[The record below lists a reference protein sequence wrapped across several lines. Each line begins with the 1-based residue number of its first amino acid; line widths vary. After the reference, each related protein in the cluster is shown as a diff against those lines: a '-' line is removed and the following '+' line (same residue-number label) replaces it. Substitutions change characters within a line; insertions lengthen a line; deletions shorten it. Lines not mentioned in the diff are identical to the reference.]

1 MTDNQMS
8 DKSLR
13 EFGLVTGGMLALV
26 FGLLLP
32 WIWDAESWP
41 RWPWIVAAILATIS
55 LAIPSL
61 LQPVYHWWMKLAHV
75 LGWIN
80 TRILLSIV
88 FFLIFLPVGAML
100 RLLGKD
106 PMSRKLDKV
115 KASYRVKSPNPPDNH
130 MERPF

>member
-1 MTDNQMS
+1 MPDTQMS

-32 WIWDAESWP
+32 WIWNADSWP
-41 RWPWIVAAILATIS
+41 IWPWIVAAILS
-55 LAIPSL
+55 LIALTMPHI
-61 LQPVYHWWMKLAHV
+61 LQPVYHWWMKLAHI

-88 FFLIFLPVGAML
+88 FFVIFLPVGIIL

-106 PMSRKLDKV
+106 PMARKLDQDLN
-115 KASYRVKSPNPPDNH
+115 SYRVESKSPPKNH